1 MDQNSKRLEEMLAS
15 LEELAERYDE
25 YGIEGYDEIMD
36 TLNDIEGESSIL
48 LEICGPINAYGLLL
62 HQVQCKINRLKEE
75 TDAFDQDAGLE
86 YMFDDDDLGEMRSI
100 Y

>member
-1 MDQNSKRLEEMLAS
+1 MDQYSKRLEEMLAS
-15 LEELAERYDE
+15 LEELAER
-25 YGIEGYDEIMD
+25 YDEIMD

-62 HQVQCKINRLKEE
+62 HQVLCKIYRLKEE